1 MTRFTPAFIAVAFA
15 TAAFAVPATVSA
27 KATHRVHHRVVHVA
41 QVYDQRPPLN
51 VNRRSWLDPGP
62 VVPQYSEQRYIQ
74 AATIFNQ
81 TPDQM
86 YLTDKF
92 GNDLLPRRFDPPG
105 RPGPV
110 VEFFTPRDY

>member
-1 MTRFTPAFIAVAFA
+1 MIRFTPAFIAVAFA
-15 TAAFAVPATVSA
+15 TAAFAVPATASA
-27 KATHRVHHRVVHVA
+27 KALHRVHHRVVHVA
-41 QVYDQRPPLN
+41 QFYDPRPPLN

-62 VVPQYSEQRYIQ
+62 VVPQYSEQRYVQ

-105 RPGPV
+105 RPGHV